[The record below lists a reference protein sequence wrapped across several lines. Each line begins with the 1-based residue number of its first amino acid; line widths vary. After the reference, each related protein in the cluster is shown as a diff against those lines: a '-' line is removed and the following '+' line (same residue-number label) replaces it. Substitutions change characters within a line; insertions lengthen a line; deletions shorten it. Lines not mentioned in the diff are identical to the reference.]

1 MSTQIC
7 DLHKK
12 FNEVHPEFK
21 DGGNCSLVGHSLG
34 SVICWD
40 LLSILKEQQE
50 LKGKR
55 EAEPTSGS
63 SFAANQQNVGYQ
75 AYAHPGDEGAATAE
89 HGTWGPSLTK
99 RMEISLPFVP
109 EFTLFLGS
117 PIGLFLTLRGAHAVF
132 DDLRRKAT
140 NDAKQAVSAVKES
153 AEESAAVP
161 ASPFTLPTGALYN
174 IFHPSDPV
182 AYRIEPLLLR
192 PGMAID
198 DLPPPVYLTAP
209 GKEVRLHLKAKQ
221 FGDALTKNLSGPGG
235 NLFGALLTTLNQT
248 DLSKSKTTSKK
259 GAFGKDDLSAEWPP
273 IFPLSCPKVPGR
285 VDYSLQT
292 GVVDSEYISA
302 VTAHS
307 SYFTNLDLHD
317 FFIAL
322 FSVTKLNEDAIVI

>member
-1 MSTQIC
+1 M
-7 DLHKK
+7 
-12 FNEVHPEFK
+12 
-21 DGGNCSLVGHSLG
+21 GHSLG

-50 LKGKR
+50 LEGKHKS
-55 EAEPTSGS
+55 EPGSGS
-63 SFAANQQNVGYQ
+63 SFAKDQQNVGYQ
-75 AYAHPGDEGAATAE
+75 AYAHQGDQGAATAE

-99 RMEISLPFVP
+99 RIEISLPFVP
-109 EFTLFLGS
+109 EYTLFLGS

-132 DDLRRKAT
+132 DELRRKAT
-140 NDAKQAVSAVKES
+140 DDMRQDSSAAKGSS
-153 AEESAAVP
+153 EESATVSA

-192 PGMAID
+192 PDMTID
-198 DLPPPVYLTAP
+198 DLPSPVYLTAP

-221 FGDALTKNLSGPGG
+221 FGDALSKNLSGPGG
-235 NLFGALLTTLNQT
+235 NLFGALLSTLNQA
-248 DLSKSKTTSKK
+248 DMSKSKTTAKK
-259 GAFGKDDLSAEWPP
+259 SMTGKDEVSAAWPP
-273 IFPLSCPKVPGR
+273 TFPLSCPKAPGR

-307 SYFTNLDLHD
+307 NYFTHVDLHD

-322 FSVTKLNEDAIVI
+322 FSGTKVSEDAIAI